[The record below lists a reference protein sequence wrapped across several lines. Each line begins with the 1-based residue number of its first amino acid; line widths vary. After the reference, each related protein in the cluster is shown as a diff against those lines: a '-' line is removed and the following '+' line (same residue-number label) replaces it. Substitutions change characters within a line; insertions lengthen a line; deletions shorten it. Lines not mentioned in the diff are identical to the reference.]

1 MTKKEEMAYDI
12 TNFALKNKNGEPVG
26 SMELQGLILA
36 EDEQEFAVKLT
47 DFIANVAYKIATT
60 QMPKVMA
67 IQFKE
72 ANPENIDDFIFRN
85 FCRADGQFVSNGEFY
100 THNELYE
107 KIKPFC
113 KGISISIVPKD
124 LGNEDHE
131 EEFNKRFG
139 FINYKVIKFGVDYK
153 DYI

>member
-1 MTKKEEMAYDI
+1 
-12 TNFALKNKNGEPVG
+12 
-26 SMELQGLILA
+26 MELQGLILA
-36 EDEQEFAVKLT
+36 KDEQEFAAKLT
-47 DFIANVAYKIATT
+47 AFIANAAYKIATT

-72 ANPENIDDFIFRN
+72 ASPQNIDDFIFMN
-85 FCRADGQFVSNGEFY
+85 FCRADGQFVFNGEFY

-113 KGISISIVPKD
+113 KGISISIVTKD
-124 LGNEDHE
+124 LGNTYHE

-139 FINYKVIKFGVDYK
+139 FINYKEITMTTPNLWEVNND
-153 DYI
+153 